1 MLSFAVAVAIS
12 ASIMRAVSTLNES
25 RLKPQYFTRKRKL
38 PFYALLK
45 FLLSMHKTSTQS
57 ALGKFLERKGITM
70 SQQALSKA
78 RSKFDHTPFLKLFN
92 GIRNAF
98 YSSEYIDKL
107 HKFNGKFLIAI
118 DGSDTALPNL
128 PSLLKK
134 FGGTG
139 SKASSPTARMSIA
152 YDILNDFI
160 MEANFSPLIVS
171 ERDHVKN
178 HIEQVGK
185 IIDWKD
191 SVFIMDRGY
200 ASQELIELLSK
211 KSFYLFRLRTKFNT
225 EIDALPLGS
234 HIITM
239 YGNVKVRIVKFVL
252 PSGEI
257 ESLLTNLFDL
267 DESEFKDLYFKRW
280 RIEVKYDVV
289 KNKLEMPC
297 FSGFSENVIMQD
309 FWISIYLA
317 NMAAIAKNEAD
328 EKIKEERLDKDNK
341 YEYQTNVNTLIGS
354 MRDRLADAVF
364 TRNPAQRQ
372 KKLERIILEIQK
384 SVVPIRPDDGN
395 TPRLENTRKVKYHHN
410 KRSNL

>member
-1 MLSFAVAVAIS
+1 MLSFGVAVAIS

-118 DGSDTALPNL
+118 DGSDTPLPNL

-139 SKASSPTARMSIA
+139 AKASSPTARMSIA

-160 MEANFSPLIVS
+160 MEANFSPLSVS
-171 ERDHVKN
+171 ERDHAKN
-178 HIEQVGK
+178 HIEQVDK
-185 IIDWKD
+185 MIDLKD

-211 KSFYLFRLRTKFNT
+211 KSSYLFRLRTKFST
-225 EIDALPLGS
+225 EIDALSLGS

-239 YGNVKVRIVKFVL
+239 YDDVKVRIVKFTL

-257 ESLLTNLFDL
+257 ETLLTNLFDL
-267 DESEFKDLYFKRW
+267 DESEFKDLYFRRW

-297 FSGFSENVIMQD
+297 FSGFSENIIMQD
-309 FWISIYLA
+309 FWISMYLA

-341 YEYQTNVNTLIGS
+341 YEYQANVNTLIGS

-364 TRNPAQRQ
+364 TRNPDQRQ

-395 TPRLENTRKVKYHHN
+395 TPRLENPRKVKYHHN

>member
-1 MLSFAVAVAIS
+1 MLSFAMAVAIS

-171 ERDHVKN
+171 ERDHAKN

-372 KKLERIILEIQK
+372 KKLKRIILEIQK